1 MPEHGGEKRTV
12 NTGSPWREE
21 TKMGLGRRQRWGW
34 REGQRADV
42 KALV

>member
-1 MPEHGGEKRTV
+1 M
-12 NTGSPWREE
+12 EE
-21 TKMGLGRRQRWGW
+21 EIKMGLGRRQRWGW